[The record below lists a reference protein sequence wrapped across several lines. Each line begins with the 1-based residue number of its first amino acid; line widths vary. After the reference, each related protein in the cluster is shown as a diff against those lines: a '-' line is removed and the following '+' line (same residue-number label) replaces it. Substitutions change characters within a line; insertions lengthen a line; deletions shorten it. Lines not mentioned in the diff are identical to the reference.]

1 MVMER
6 RFILYIFSTQDMN
19 SVIILSVQYLL
30 PFAATPSPMCEGHPE
45 VMVYALSDPM
55 GVCK

>member
-1 MVMER
+1 MER